1 MMARK
6 NDHWTGDRI
15 RKENADYNIVVGE
28 RGNGKT
34 YDIQKMCIEKFL
46 KTGEQCFLLRRWME
60 DVKPSNAA
68 NFWDGNLLAK
78 LTDMSGGRFRNIV
91 LRGMRYIAV
100 DYDDKGKPI
109 VNEENTI
116 GFIWDVNEAERLK
129 GQSFPGVTNIVF
141 EEFISLSQMGYIPDE
156 VTLFLN
162 CLSTI
167 IRDRTNVKVWMLGN
181 TVNPYNPYFKHFG
194 IKGLELRQGEIWT
207 KTDTLT
213 GCKLAVE
220 FCAQRRQGSL
230 KGTSAK
236 YFAFGTAD
244 GSTDMILTGQWQLPD
259 YPLKKFRASQSVKK
273 YVVLF
278 DDRKMMM
285 HLMIND
291 NGDPYLYVRTLQDFR
306 ITDDLIVMD
315 LLPNMK
321 KNYYTA
327 FQNLPLNDT
336 TRMIYSLLTN
346 KKIYFDDRMTGAYFY
361 NFLSQSQLQLNRI
374 K

>member
-116 GFIWDVNEAERLK
+116 GFIWDVNESERLK

-259 YPLKKFRASQSVKK
+259 YPLKKFRATQSVKK

>member
-1 MMARK
+1 MMPKK

-15 RKENADYNIVVGE
+15 RRENADYNIVIGE

-259 YPLKKFRASQSVKK
+259 YPLKKFRATQSVKK

>member
-15 RKENADYNIVVGE
+15 RKENADYNVIVGE

-291 NGDPYLYVRTLQDFR
+291 NGDPYLYVRTLQEFR

>member
-15 RKENADYNIVVGE
+15 RKENADYNVIVGE

>member
-100 DYDDKGKPI
+100 NYDDKGKPI

-129 GQSFPGVTNIVF
+129 GQSFPCVTNIVF

-259 YPLKKFRASQSVKK
+259 YPLKKFRATQSVKK

>member
-167 IRDRTNVKVWMLGN
+167 IRDRTNVKIWMLGN

>member
-1 MMARK
+1 MMTKK

-129 GQSFPGVTNIVF
+129 GQSFQGVTNIVF

-259 YPLKKFRASQSVKK
+259 YPLKKFRISQSVKK

-291 NGDPYLYVRTLQDFR
+291 NGDPYLYVRTMQDFR

>member
-1 MMARK
+1 MMAKK

-46 KTGEQCFLLRRWME
+46 KSGEQCFLLRRWME

-78 LTDMSGGRFRNIV
+78 LTDMSAGRFRNIV

-291 NGDPYLYVRTLQDFR
+291 SGDPYLYVRTLQDFR